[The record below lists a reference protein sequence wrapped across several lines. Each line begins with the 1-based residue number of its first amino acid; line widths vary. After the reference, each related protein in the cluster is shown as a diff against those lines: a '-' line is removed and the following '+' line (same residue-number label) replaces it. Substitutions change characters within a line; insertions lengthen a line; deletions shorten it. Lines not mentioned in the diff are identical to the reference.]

1 MSGLKCAGRVS
12 QDELHLRVL
21 LTVVANA
28 FDVGIVGQC
37 VFFDDVKRN
46 KPILLM
52 TLPLLSTSTQE
63 PLEVGLS
70 VCTMAHQVE
79 RSVNRFNMD
88 KGVA

>member
-1 MSGLKCAGRVS
+1 MGMGFDAQGLVS
-12 QDELHLRVL
+12 
-21 LTVVANA
+21 
-28 FDVGIVGQC
+28 
-37 VFFDDVKRN
+37 
-46 KPILLM
+46 
-52 TLPLLSTSTQE
+52 PLLSTSTQE